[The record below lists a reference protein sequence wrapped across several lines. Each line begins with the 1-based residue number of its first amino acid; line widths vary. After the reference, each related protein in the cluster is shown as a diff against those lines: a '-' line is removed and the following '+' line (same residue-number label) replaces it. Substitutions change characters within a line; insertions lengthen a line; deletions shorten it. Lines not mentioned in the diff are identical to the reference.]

1 MEETFLD
8 RVTSSLFVVVHVSQF
23 VLVLLFLAAGDC
35 LSEELQSVVDDS
47 NLGFEREILEYQQQ
61 QAQKESSQALIKP
74 AKAVRFA
81 STERLSR
88 GGSSDVEME
97 AYPSDAKRARPA
109 SPVVEDMQVR
119 QAT

>member
-1 MEETFLD
+1 MKIPLEGVLEVCCF
-8 RVTSSLFVVVHVSQF
+8 SS
-23 VLVLLFLAAGDC
+23 AGDG
-35 LSEELQSVVDDS
+35 LSAELQRVVDES
-47 NLGFEREILEYQQQ
+47 NLCFEREISEYQQHR
-61 QAQKESSQALIKP
+61 AHKETSSQALIKP

-88 GGSSDVEME
+88 GGSSDMEME

-119 QAT
+119 RVT

>member
-1 MEETFLD
+1 MKFLNNIIPPLNG
-8 RVTSSLFVVVHVSQF
+8 VHISLIGIFCF
-23 VLVLLFLAAGDC
+23 IGDH
-35 LSEELQSVVDDS
+35 LSAELQRVVDDS

-61 QAQKESSQALIKP
+61 RAQKESSQALIKP

-88 GGSSDVEME
+88 GGSSDMEME

-119 QAT
+119 QVT